1 MCQVQGGIITD
12 QQSLTLPKELAD
24 SIAAASDTAT
34 DTSKNGTRTARV
46 IYTAPYSNVRISSK
60 EPKSLKYL
68 SIPAVIS
75 KKHIPSPT
83 VIVPVLRT
91 SSTTTPEPTTTAT
104 TTTTT
109 TSTSTTTSPPP
120 PSSTFAAPVQ
130 EVMPDIIEILEMEE
144 IEPSNEDEGLVTE
157 ATGSTS
163 GDLTF
168 PSSEEFEKVAVTEPN
183 FEENE

>member
-1 MCQVQGGIITD
+1 MCQVQGGIITN

-24 SIAAASDTAT
+24 SIAAASETGAGSE
-34 DTSKNGTRTARV
+34 TSKNETRTARV

-60 EPKSLKYL
+60 EPKSLKYFP
-68 SIPAVIS
+68 IPAVIS
-75 KKHIPSPT
+75 KKHVPSPT

-109 TSTSTTTSPPP
+109 TTTSTSPPP
-120 PSSTFAAPVQ
+120 PSSTYAVPVQ
-130 EVMPDIIEILEMEE
+130 ESVPDIIEIVEMEE
-144 IEPSNEDEGLVTE
+144 IEPSNEDQGVVTE
-157 ATGSTS
+157 TTDSTV
-163 GDLTF
+163 GETF